1 MAAAACNL
9 LVIASLVGSS
19 LGCNTPPSSLEEELL
34 EQQAQAVIEDN
45 GLATNG
51 LATNGLATNGLA
63 TNGLATNGLTTS
75 SFSSWF
81 GAAPATNTQLMK
93 YLIGCAVPEGQV
105 RTYTDPNTGQS
116 YTWAGK
122 LGLAS
127 NWGSGRAATEQE
139 EQVISACLA
148 AHANP
153 YGMKVGFSILGLNAE
168 GVEIPFT
175 AQELGDFNVR
185 EACFFGNLFRGQG
198 LYAGNDRTQ
207 LDSSKST
214 NRGCGL
220 SGVSNGENPV
230 CPAIVRFG
238 ACDSSHCVPDA
249 TGTYYTQCT
258 YNGVS
263 YRPVTTRLQATSVNT
278 CGDGFCQVSE
288 QCGVGKS
295 ADNCSD
301 CGACP

>member
-1 MAAAACNL
+1 MA
-9 LVIASLVGSS
+9 
-19 LGCNTPPSSLEEELL
+19 
-34 EQQAQAVIEDN
+34 QQAQELIEEN

-63 TNGLATNGLTTS
+63 TNGLATNGLS
-75 SFSSWF
+75 SSTFSSWF
-81 GAAPATNTQLMK
+81 SAAPAQRAQLMK

-105 RTYTDPNTGQS
+105 RTYTDPDTGTS
-116 YTWAGK
+116 YLWAGK

-127 NWGSGRAATEQE
+127 NWGSGQPATEQE
-139 EQVISACLA
+139 EQIISACLA

-153 YGMKVGFSILGLNAE
+153 YGLRVGFSILGLGAE
-168 GVEIPFT
+168 GGEIPYT
-175 AQELGDFNVR
+175 TQELGDYGIR

-198 LYAGNDRTQ
+198 LYAGNDHTQ

-220 SGVSNGENPV
+220 SGIASGENPT
-230 CPAIVRFG
+230 CPAIVRVG
-238 ACDSSHCVPDA
+238 TCDSAQCVPDP
-249 TGTYYTQCT
+249 TGTYYTRCT

-263 YRPVTTRLQATSVNT
+263 YRPVTTRLQLSSVNT
-278 CGDGFCQVSE
+278 CGDGICQVSE
-288 QCGVGKS
+288 HCGVGKS